1 MLSGGMQARAQHD
14 GQSAGKLAAAAMF
27 EMMLANMPT
36 NSLRVVVELAVLD
49 CQFTLTRKLRGTR
62 R

>member
-1 MLSGGMQARAQHD
+1 MLSGGIQASAQHD
-14 GQSAGKLAAAAMF
+14 GQSAGKLAAAANF
-27 EMMLANMPT
+27 EMMAANMPT
-36 NSLRVVVELAVLD
+36 NNLRVVVELALLA